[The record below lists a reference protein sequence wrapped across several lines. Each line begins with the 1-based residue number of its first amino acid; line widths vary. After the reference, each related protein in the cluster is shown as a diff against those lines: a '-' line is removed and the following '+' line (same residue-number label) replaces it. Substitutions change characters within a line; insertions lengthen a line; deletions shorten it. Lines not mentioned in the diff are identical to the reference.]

1 MRLIARRGLLTLLSV
16 ALLGTVAC
24 GRTPDADP
32 EATVAAAET
41 DPQLVFWAALE
52 ALCGQAFEGRIV
64 ESEPPDA
71 SLDGQ
76 RQVMHVRSCE
86 PGEIRIPYFV
96 GDDRSRTWVVTTTA
110 AGLRLKHDHRHE
122 DGTEDDLTQY
132 GGDTEGRGADRVQD
146 FHADAFT
153 AGLVPTAATNI
164 WTLEVVPGE
173 TFAYALRRE
182 GRRFRVEFDLGT
194 PIEAPLPPWGG

>member
-1 MRLIARRGLLTLLSV
+1 MRTIAHRRLLLFLPVAMLGTGACGPTADADREASV
-16 ALLGTVAC
+16 ATA
-24 GRTPDADP
+24 
-32 EATVAAAET
+32 EA

-71 SLDGQ
+71 SLEGQ

-96 GDDRSRTWVVTTTA
+96 GADRSRTWVVTTTA

-122 DGTEDDLTQY
+122 DGTEDDVTQY
-132 GGDTEGRGADRVQD
+132 GGDTEGRGADTGQD

-164 WTLEVVPGE
+164 WTIEVVPGE
-173 TFAYALRRE
+173 TFVYALRRE

-194 PIEAPLPPWGG
+194 PVEAPPPPWGG